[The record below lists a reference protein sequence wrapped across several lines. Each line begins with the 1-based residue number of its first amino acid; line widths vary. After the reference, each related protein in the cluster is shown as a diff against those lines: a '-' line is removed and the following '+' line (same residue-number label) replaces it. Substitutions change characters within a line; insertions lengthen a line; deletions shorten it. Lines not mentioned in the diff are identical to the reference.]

1 MFSEEDFE
9 GMEFLRDT
17 LDVIKP
23 INSNDDL
30 LPLEFLLEFGNP
42 SFTFRILKCLESVP
56 IRQKETNISEFLRVN
71 SDWNCPNMDRSA
83 FILNC
88 IRHRL

>member
-1 MFSEEDFE
+1 MFSEEDFK

-23 INSNDDL
+23 INSNDDF

-42 SFTFRILKCLESVP
+42 SFTFRILKGLESVP
-56 IRQKETNISEFLRVN
+56 IPHKKDKHL
-71 SDWNCPNMDRSA
+71 
-83 FILNC
+83 
-88 IRHRL
+88 